1 MSTHSTFSLLHLD
14 GKVSSI
20 YIHWNGHIQFN
31 GLMLFQ
37 HYKDID
43 KIKDTIHLGDISEL
57 RKEINI
63 PNGVSHNFDHP
74 AENITIFY
82 TRDRH
87 EKNCNKQTFSSLKE
101 FIAMITE
108 SYNYLFNEQ
117 EHQWYF
123 FNEKGQST
131 DLKTML
137 LNSPDVRD
145 KSKSEILLEQ
155 AQKLAEKMDEDL
167 TNKKTHKNK
176 LKV

>member
-1 MSTHSTFSLLHLD
+1 
-14 GKVSSI
+14 
-20 YIHWNGHIQFN
+20 
-31 GLMLFQ
+31 
-37 HYKDID
+37 
-43 KIKDTIHLGDISEL
+43 
-57 RKEINI
+57 
-63 PNGVSHNFDHP
+63 
-74 AENITIFY
+74 
-82 TRDRH
+82 
-87 EKNCNKQTFSSLKE
+87 
-101 FIAMITE
+101 MITE

-123 FNEKGQST
+123 INEKGQST

-137 LNSPDVRD
+137 LNSSDVRD